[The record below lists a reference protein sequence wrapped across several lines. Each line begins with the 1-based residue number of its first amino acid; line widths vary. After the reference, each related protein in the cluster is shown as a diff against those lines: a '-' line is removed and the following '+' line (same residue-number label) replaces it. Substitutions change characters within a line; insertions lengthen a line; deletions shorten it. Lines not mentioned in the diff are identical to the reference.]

1 MREGNCQTNILVKLV
16 VGRASGNAIATFILI
31 PNVYNYNSTANR
43 FGAQD
48 NRRRLLCDM
57 DIVAGKVLITF
68 LEQLFLHIW
77 Y

>member
-1 MREGNCQTNILVKLV
+1 M
-16 VGRASGNAIATFILI
+16 FILI
-31 PNVYNYNSTANR
+31 QTVCNYNSTANR

-48 NRRRLLCDM
+48 NRLRLLCDL
-57 DIVAGKVLITF
+57 DIVTGKVLITF

>member
-1 MREGNCQTNILVKLV
+1 MQIDTHTVT
-16 VGRASGNAIATFILI
+16 SATFILI
-31 PNVYNYNSTANR
+31 QNVYNYNSTANR

-48 NRRRLLCDM
+48 NRLRLLCDM